1 MWKDRCRGFAGL
13 VFFNLFPTK
22 NQEAKVW
29 GCGLCVYFML
39 AGRLPWKMLRGKG
52 LGFRVLGFSL
62 GLGVLDLSPIRGR
75 RVVVWGY
82 TRIYRVEGF
91 SDENCKGQRIVGNAR
106 FDRIFN
112 RSVGMHDT
120 SCCTEAFIQAI
131 RLASSSKERIS
142 IQRSILAF
150 VPKERSF

>member
-1 MWKDRCRGFAGL
+1 
-13 VFFNLFPTK
+13 
-22 NQEAKVW
+22 
-29 GCGLCVYFML
+29 ML
-39 AGRLPWKMLRGKG
+39 DW
-52 LGFRVLGFSL
+52 
-62 GLGVLDLSPIRGR
+62 SPLRGR

-91 SDENCKGQRIVGNAR
+91 SDENCKGQRIVGYAC
-106 FDRIFN
+106 FDFN

-150 VPKERSF
+150 PPRNVVFSKHMQALHYNSLA